1 METGF
6 MLEFGQKNGRVA
18 QMKKPCVPVIAMVA
32 LGIMFPAVAAAQ
44 SIEDIQLKK
53 EAAEKKL
60 LGFGFLSTL
69 EGAMGLNRDRPEYL
83 ATTYVAPQLKIGAT
97 MRAQLNMTINRAALD
112 RQDNA
117 YGWYQDDFSLEFSHL
132 KIWQEKR
139 TGITLSARARYYI
152 PVSKQSRD
160 ANSYGQ
166 ARGYLKLSTTL
177 WKFYLAAEGNVQK
190 YFNEYTTWDTSEQP
204 GTTEWFRQAGKD
216 EYIENNTDYGFG
228 QTYTLGFSALEG
240 LDLSLIW
247 AMYQS
252 RRYPTGVR
260 NGDISGS
267 SYLQE
272 PRWTTWNHM
281 YRFAADVTY
290 GIGAIPAVA
299 ASEALKDS
307 LLSNFYVSLGY
318 NLLAP
323 QLKRGGA
330 ESNLDPFDPKY
341 AALYFDLT
349 FVY

>member
-1 METGF
+1 MRQF
-6 MLEFGQKNGRVA
+6 YVLVVIVA
-18 QMKKPCVPVIAMVA
+18 I
-32 LGIMFPAVAAAQ
+32 LGIMLPGVVLAQ

-53 EAAEKKL
+53 EAGEKTT

-69 EGAMGLNRDRPEYL
+69 EGAAGLNRDRPEYL
-83 ATTYVAPQLKIGAT
+83 ATIYLAPQLKIGAT
-97 MRAQLNMTINRAALD
+97 MRAQLNVTVNRAALD

-117 YGWYQDDFSLEFSHL
+117 YGWYQDDFSLEFGHL

-139 TGITLSARARYYI
+139 SGIALSASARYYI
-152 PVSKQSRD
+152 PVSKMSRD

-204 GTTEWFRQAGKD
+204 GTTDWFRQAGKD

-228 QTYTLGFSALEG
+228 ETYTLGFSALEG

-272 PRWTTWNHM
+272 PRWTTWSHM
-281 YRFAADVTY
+281 YRFAADATY

-299 ASEALKDS
+299 SSEMLKDS
-307 LLSNFYVSLGY
+307 LLSNLYVSFGY
-318 NLLAP
+318 NILAP

-330 ESNLDPFDPKY
+330 ERNLDPFDPKF